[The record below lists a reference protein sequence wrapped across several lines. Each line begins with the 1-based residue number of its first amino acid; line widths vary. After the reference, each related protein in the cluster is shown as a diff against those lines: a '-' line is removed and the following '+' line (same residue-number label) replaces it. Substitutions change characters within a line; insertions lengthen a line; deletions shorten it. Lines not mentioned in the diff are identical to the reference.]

1 MERIKDILEFEKEN
15 YKMGFITSYNIINM
29 VLDEIPGERNDI
41 AIKLLEKRD
50 ELLKPLNDFVDELM
64 SEIESGKEL
73 SEILK

>member
-1 MERIKDILEFEKEN
+1 
-15 YKMGFITSYNIINM
+15 MGFITSYNIINM
-29 VLDEIPGERNDI
+29 ILDEIPGERNDI

>member
-1 MERIKDILEFEKEN
+1 MERIKDILEFEKEA
-15 YKMGFITSYNIINM
+15 YEMGFITSYDIINM
-29 VLDEIPGERNDI
+29 ILDEIPGERSDI

-73 SEILK
+73 SEILE

>member
-29 VLDEIPGERNDI
+29 ILDEIPGERNDI

>member
-1 MERIKDILEFEKEN
+1 MI
-15 YKMGFITSYNIINM
+15 
-29 VLDEIPGERNDI
+29 LDEIPGERNDL

-64 SEIESGKEL
+64 REIESGKEL

>member
-1 MERIKDILEFEKEN
+1 MERIKDILEFEKET
-15 YKMGFITSYNIINM
+15 YKRGFITSYNIVNM
-29 VLDEIPGERNDI
+29 ILDEIPDERNDI

>member
-29 VLDEIPGERNDI
+29 ILDEIPGERNDI
-41 AIKLLEKRD
+41 AIKLREKRD

>member
-1 MERIKDILEFEKEN
+1 MERIKDILEFEEEN
-15 YKMGFITSYNIINM
+15 YEMGFITSYDIINM
-29 VLDEIPGERNDI
+29 ILDEIPGERSDI

-64 SEIESGKEL
+64 REIESGKEL

>member
-29 VLDEIPGERNDI
+29 ILDEIPGERNDI

-64 SEIESGKEL
+64 REIESGKEL

>member
-29 VLDEIPGERNDI
+29 ILDEIPGERNDI

-64 SEIESGKEL
+64 REIESGKEL
-73 SEILK
+73 DEILK

>member
-1 MERIKDILEFEKEN
+1 MKRIKDILEFEKEN

-29 VLDEIPGERNDI
+29 ILDEIPGERNDI

-64 SEIESGKEL
+64 REIESGKEL

>member
-1 MERIKDILEFEKEN
+1 MKRIKNILEFEKEN

-29 VLDEIPGERNDI
+29 ILYEIPGERNGI

>member
-1 MERIKDILEFEKEN
+1 MERIKDILEFEKET

-29 VLDEIPGERNDI
+29 ILDEIPGERNDL

-64 SEIESGKEL
+64 SEIGSGKEL

>member
-29 VLDEIPGERNDI
+29 ILDEIPGERNGI

-64 SEIESGKEL
+64 REIESGKEL